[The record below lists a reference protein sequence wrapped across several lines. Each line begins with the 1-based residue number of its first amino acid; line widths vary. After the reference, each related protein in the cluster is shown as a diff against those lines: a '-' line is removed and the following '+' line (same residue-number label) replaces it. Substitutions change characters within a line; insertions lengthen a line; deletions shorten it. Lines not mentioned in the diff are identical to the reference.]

1 MYVSNRFD
9 FFSLYLSPS
18 LLSLSLSLLLLLL
31 SPGHNDSLD
40 SNSLS
45 LDPIEMQKYTMQALK
60 RNHCQRLSCFIR
72 LCDYVIL
79 SMLHDLTLDSE
90 KHLLQ
95 SLRERAS
102 HVTEIE
108 DFAEPIPDDEEEDE
122 KVLLLPLKTPSSS
135 VQNTPSVRILFIHY
149 YLYIYAFL
157 IMPTYMYMYSL
168 LILPPPSLPPS
179 LPLSPSLFIS
189 FSTAYWW

>member
-1 MYVSNRFD
+1 
-9 FFSLYLSPS
+9 
-18 LLSLSLSLLLLLL
+18 
-31 SPGHNDSLD
+31 
-40 SNSLS
+40 
-45 LDPIEMQKYTMQALK
+45 MQKYTMQALK

-95 SLRERAS
+95 SLSERAS

-135 VQNTPSVRILFIHY
+135 VQNTPSVRICLYMIIFIFMH
-149 YLYIYAFL
+149 F
-157 IMPTYMYMYSL
+157 
-168 LILPPPSLPPS
+168 
-179 LPLSPSLFIS
+179 
-189 FSTAYWW
+189 